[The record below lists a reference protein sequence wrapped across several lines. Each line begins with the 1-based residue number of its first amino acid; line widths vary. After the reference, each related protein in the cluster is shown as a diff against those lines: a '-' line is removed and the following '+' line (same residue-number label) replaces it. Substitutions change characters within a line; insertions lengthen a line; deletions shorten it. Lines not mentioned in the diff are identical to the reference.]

1 VVRVTTTVTTAH
13 TRVTSVHGRHGA
25 RGSIDLASISIRPTL
40 IGVVTFARVDINVLR
55 PAWQRHS
62 PTNGF
67 VPLEFVVELRHDFK
81 VAACLRWRSRCT
93 SSVFEIR
100 TKFVVG
106 GFIPVLRVTHGR
118 SGE

>member
-40 IGVVTFARVDINVLR
+40 IGVVTFARVDILR
-55 PAWQRHS
+55 SAWQRHS
-62 PTNGF
+62 STNGF

-93 SSVFEIR
+93 SGVFEIR

-106 GFIPVLRVTHGR
+106 GFIPVLRVTRGR